1 MTSHNTQKPLNVS
14 VLTEAQVFDVDDF
27 VTSLTQKP
35 GVYRMLDSQGQV
47 IYVGK
52 ARNLKKRVASYFQKR
67 DKSPKTR
74 LMVGQIA
81 NILVTVTHTEGEA
94 LLLESNL
101 IKELKPRYNILLR
114 DDKSYPYIYLDK
126 RHGFPRLSFHRGAK
140 NMPGEY
146 FGPYPSAGA
155 VRETLN
161 LLQKVFRI
169 RQCDDNFFR
178 NRTRACLQYQIQRCT
193 APCVSQVDEARYEE
207 DLRHAIMFLQGK
219 SVRIIEELVAEMEVA
234 AKALA
239 YEKAARYRDQ
249 IASLRRVQEK
259 QYISSEHGNIDVIAA
274 VEKNGVGCVQVFF
287 IRDGRNLGNK
297 TFFPKHTQYA
307 HLADILDAFISQYYL
322 SRNSVS
328 QKTADTIPAEIITNA
343 EPGEI
348 GLLQDVL
355 SSQAERKININYR
368 VRGDRARWVKMAELN
383 AVNALTNQL
392 ANKASLLNRFEA
404 LQDAL
409 VLDTLPQRLECF
421 DISHTMGEATVA
433 SCVVM
438 DTNGLVKADYR
449 RFNIDGITPGDD
461 YAAMQQALTRRYT
474 RLKKGEGK
482 LPDILFIDGGKG
494 QLSEAEKVLEEL
506 QISGVLLVGV
516 AKGLARKPGL
526 ETLFIINKNHALAL
540 PSDSSALHLVQQ
552 IRDEAHRFAITGHR
566 QRRAKARTRSI
577 LEDITGL
584 GPKRRQRLL
593 KQFGGL
599 QGIQRA
605 GIEDLSKVSGISVE
619 IAQKI
624 YDTFH
629 SDD

>member
-1 MTSHNTQKPLNVS
+1 MAPTKQTMDSTKQSMTPTTSAAT
-14 VLTEAQVFDVDDF
+14 TVFDADSF
-27 VTSLTQKP
+27 LKSLTQKP
-35 GVYRMLDSQGQV
+35 GVYRMFDSEGQV

-52 ARNLKKRVASYFQKR
+52 ARNLKKRVSSYFQKR

-74 LMVGQIA
+74 SMVAQIA
-81 NILVTVTHTEGEA
+81 NVLITVTHTEGEA

-126 RHGFPRLSFHRGAK
+126 RHDFPRLSFHRGAK
-140 NMPGEY
+140 KMPGDY

-161 LLQKVFRI
+161 LLQKVFRV

-178 NRTRACLQYQIQRCT
+178 NRTRPCLQYQIKRCT
-193 APCVSQVDEARYEE
+193 APCVGEIDKTHYEQ
-207 DLRHAIMFLQGK
+207 DLRYAVMFLQGK
-219 SVRIIEELVAEMEVA
+219 NSRIIEELVADMEA
-234 AKALA
+234 ASKALA
-239 YEKAARYRDQ
+239 YEKAAHCRDK
-249 IASLRRVQEK
+249 IANLRRVQEK
-259 QYISSEHGNIDVIAA
+259 QYISSEHGDIDVIAA

-297 TFFPKHTQYA
+297 TFFPKQTKHA
-307 HLADILDAFISQYYL
+307 ELADILEAFISQYYL
-322 SRNSVS
+322 G
-328 QKTADTIPAEIITNA
+328 QKIAPSIPSEIITNSA
-343 EPGEI
+343 PGEI
-348 GLLQDVL
+348 DLLQQVL
-355 SSQAERKININYR
+355 SHQAERKVSISYR
-368 VRGDRARWVKMAELN
+368 VRGDRARWIKMAEAN

-409 VLDTLPQRLECF
+409 GLDTMPQRLECF

-438 DTNGLVKADYR
+438 DTTGLVKADYR
-449 RFNIDGITPGDD
+449 HFNIDGITPGDD

-474 RLKKGEGK
+474 KLKKGEGK
-482 LPDILFIDGGKG
+482 LPDILLIDGGKG
-494 QLSEAEKVLEEL
+494 QLSEAGKVLEEL
-506 QISGVLLVGV
+506 QVSDVLLVGV
-516 AKGLARKPGL
+516 AKGEGRKPGL
-526 ETLFIINKNHALAL
+526 ETLFVTNEKHALTL
-540 PSDSSALHLVQQ
+540 PADSGALHLIQH

-566 QRRAKARTRSI
+566 QRRAKKRTRSV
-577 LEDITGL
+577 LEDIAGL
-584 GPKRRQRLL
+584 GPRRRQLLL

-605 GIEDLSKVSGISVE
+605 GIEDLSKISGISTDM
-619 IAQKI
+619 AQKI

-629 SDD
+629 PDD